1 MSKQHHAAF
10 EAECERLGIKGDSVE
25 VELRELSS
33 QLPAVFAEVGE
44 LLVAADVVQARELYV
59 DLVAYVHKL
68 SAETARAMLPTLR
81 RAQASGVRTGTGGAD
96 GSAQAAE
103 PVAEIDWGIEDE
115 PAATGGTLETAEA
128 DIDWG
133 IDVVQE
139 PSADIDWGIDQDSA
153 GTEGSAE
160 SDAINVGFEICAEGG
175 AGGEEGAV
183 DLSSPPQRALL
194 VNDLLELEAFL
205 SVRVEE
211 MGKSEAINLLASMDF
226 PLARLDRD
234 QVAKLHTSV
243 STALEKL
250 NGERA
255 HQLIMLNSSDRF
267 IKRLAQ
273 ATVAPRKSAEQMMK
287 RSAELE
293 GQMEAH
299 LERER
304 VEIPKFEQL
313 KAKAQVLKREIE
325 QTLSNM
331 YGRPVF
337 VQGNFE

>member
-1 MSKQHHAAF
+1 M
-10 EAECERLGIKGDSVE
+10 
-25 VELRELSS
+25 
-33 QLPAVFAEVGE
+33 
-44 LLVAADVVQARELYV
+44 
-59 DLVAYVHKL
+59 
-68 SAETARAMLPTLR
+68 
-81 RAQASGVRTGTGGAD
+81 AS
-96 GSAQAAE
+96 
-103 PVAEIDWGIEDE
+103 
-115 PAATGGTLETAEA
+115 GTLESAEA

-139 PSADIDWGIDQDSA
+139 PSADIDWGIDQDDA
-153 GTEGSAE
+153 SAE
-160 SDAINVGFEICAEGG
+160 GVVESNAGFENSAEGD
-175 AGGEEGAV
+175 AGGEEGTV
-183 DLSSPPQRALL
+183 DLSSAPQRALL

-211 MGKSEAINLLASMDF
+211 MAKSEAINLLASMDF

-234 QVAKLHTSV
+234 QVAKLHASV
-243 STALEKL
+243 TVALERL

-273 ATVAPRKSAEQMMK
+273 ATVAPRKSSEQMMK

-293 GQMEAH
+293 RQMEAH
-299 LERER
+299 LDRER

-325 QTLSNM
+325 KTLSNM
-331 YGRPVF
+331 YERPVF

>member
-1 MSKQHHAAF
+1 MSQQYHAAF
-10 EAECERLGIKGDSVE
+10 EAECERLGIKGESVE
-25 VELRELSS
+25 AELRELSS
-33 QLPAVFAEVGE
+33 QLPDVLAEVGE
-44 LLVAADVVQARELYV
+44 LLAAADVVQARELYS

-68 SAETARAMLPTLR
+68 PADTVRAMLPTLG
-81 RAQASGVRTGTGGAD
+81 RAQTNGIKTGTGGANA
-96 GSAQAAE
+96 STKAAE
-103 PVAEIDWGIEDE
+103 PVAEIDWDIEDE
-115 PAATGGTLETAEA
+115 PAMASGTLESAEV

-139 PSADIDWGIDQDSA
+139 PSADIDWGIDQDDA
-153 GTEGSAE
+153 GAEGVVESNAGFENSAE
-160 SDAINVGFEICAEGG
+160 GD
-175 AGGEEGAV
+175 AGGEEGTV
-183 DLSSPPQRALL
+183 DLSSAPQRALL

-211 MGKSEAINLLASMDF
+211 MAKSEAINLLASMDF

-234 QVAKLHTSV
+234 QVAKLHASV
-243 STALEKL
+243 TVALERL

-273 ATVAPRKSAEQMMK
+273 ATVAPRKSSEQMMK

-293 GQMEAH
+293 RQMEAH
-299 LERER
+299 LDRER

-325 QTLSNM
+325 KTLSNM
-331 YGRPVF
+331 YERPVF